1 MLMYGRNQHNILK
14 QLSSNKKKKFKFV
27 RVHKSYKKNI
37 SQVLNFLGFYDF
49 CFLFLIYFWNFFSHC
64 VFMTIKVKT
73 DIEMVSILKFA
84 DPNRS
89 GINGLVREL
98 GTGAV

>member
-1 MLMYGRNQHNILK
+1 M
-14 QLSSNKKKKFKFV
+14 FV

-49 CFLFLIYFWNFFSHC
+49 CFLFLMYFWNFFLT

-84 DPNRS
+84 DLNRS